1 MNKKMLIIILSLC
14 LIIGIGAA
22 GTAMMLGGS
31 DNIGCEVEFSTAQ
44 VTLYRAPNGEHYM
57 PADTSAM
64 PSPVTVKEEIELED
78 GSVWYCLEGEGWAE
92 IFADYTYISAA
103 ECTLIPK
110 PEIEPTEEPVAEP
123 AIEAVEL
130 EGDIVINSEDTQLA
144 AEIVEDEKLSE
155 IESGLAIPQADA
167 NVSRETYCFD
177 IHAEQAD
184 DGVEAAALT
193 DESAVTET
201 TVTVSG
207 IAQPGSTVNVYH
219 MYDDTDYTKY
229 EVIPCTVNDDGSVTF
244 TTTSF
249 SEFYF
254 TVDFHNDAEGTTW
267 SIEGESSVLLSEVFA
282 QLNIAEDAHS
292 AESVVFSDPGLISV
306 ERQADGDWLLTSL
319 AAFDTEETLTI
330 TFADGH
336 EYVMRVT
343 DASVGQQ
350 GNDNE
355 IQISGGTYKG
365 YQVLGA
371 QYNNGICVTY
381 STLEIPDWYKGTI
394 YMHNGNTGAFIAS
407 GTVYQIAVANSS
419 HGTNMTFG
427 SPGNIYWFHVYK
439 THDASVTNET
449 DRDVIRFTKW
459 SASLV
464 NVSREVYVYAYSTV
478 IGTKSDNG
486 YCDVKQVTQVS
497 TGTERRNVQLQVF
510 NYNTGAY
517 ETVKTYS
524 NVLFPDRTMTTGDL
538 NVSGYN
544 EAQYDKTVEI
554 SGNTYIVKLNPKT
567 YTVKAGIMEKGLG
580 DNKTTLT
587 PSISKVELTGGF
599 YNSTVKTTS
608 RGESGLAESRFLVNS
623 NYTVTATYDT
633 ENYTFAGWYDGNS
646 PSANLISTNPTY
658 TATLASKDQVV
669 TLYARVVEIN
679 PLYVDSYYRAGN
691 GKYGFAYG
699 IDGDDSSY
707 RIDFTGAELT
717 KNYVNGR
724 WWYIVVGH
732 DLISNGTV
740 QRDIVIPSTAG
751 DETDKNAMAVG
762 TDNIGDNFYDTVG
775 KFYYGTYT
783 RSDGEVMDFW
793 KAGVGLNLA
802 SLGYV
807 RYQADDQVWKY
818 AYQWT
823 YKTWTYNFK
832 DRTWESQSH
841 DVSFPLSYKEGIPI
855 PVDKGRVNFV
865 YKQDPKPGT
874 NSFYLRYYANCL
886 DTSVQNIPDMQSEK
900 NLAYDSYWFLIDGLS
915 NAVDEKGNIS
925 MQPTRKGH
933 TFIGWSTDRKHSPLD
948 TASDDIWTPE
958 KFNDDALAELTDFAN
973 RQIEVKAN
981 TILNPERLFA
991 IWQKNTNEL
1000 KVTYHINWGSGENDV
1015 YQTDTFNTNPYKLKL
1030 SDKPTDPTREGY
1042 VFAGWYYGEDCVD
1055 GDEVDFGAISG
1066 DTLYADTDIYA
1077 RWEVEI
1083 TGTTMDSLGDKR
1095 GDNSL
1100 VGNSISSIEIIDSN
1114 VNEIHENLI
1123 DKNTISGT
1131 YDAYEKFTLKANVNT
1146 GYRFIGWYDSKEL
1159 DEQGR
1164 PTGKLVSTDIEF
1176 TGTAE
1181 KTATYYARAV
1191 EESLL
1196 AVDCYVRLSN
1206 GRFIYAS
1213 EWKDTHKIYGVEVT
1227 KDYSSNRNWYIIANY
1242 GLISDGT
1249 RDGTVDRKYRDDD
1262 YATLVGTGNPND
1274 TFYQGYTGFTSKV
1287 FKDKTQG
1294 HYDFSYYDYKE
1305 TDGSITKVPFKK
1317 AGVGLNLVTLNNV
1330 YYDADMSSS
1339 GSKLSGQTWKYGY
1352 QWSTS
1357 YWTYTIK
1364 NGWQEHSIKWELED
1378 IPIYEDEGRVNF
1390 VYQKDPGPGKNSFYI
1405 KYHANTTGLVSNI
1418 PSSES
1423 MVNIDEQSYWFGISG
1438 LYPKMTQ
1445 PTCAGRTFVGWSTNP
1460 NHDPDVVD
1468 DTLWTYAKYK
1478 ASIES
1483 GDLENCQIQVTLPE
1497 GKNSGT
1503 VHLYAIWKTEK
1514 DNCDVSFDLN
1524 YLNDGDKVSEPSQDE
1539 NDPNND
1545 VKENGYSNIWKTITV
1560 NKGEICSDP
1569 GTVPSRDG
1577 YTFGGWYYTRTCDP
1591 GTEFD
1596 RANTPIYNDTVVYAK
1611 WNPNYT
1617 VHYYIEGTTTKVADD
1632 KVGTGEL
1639 GAVVTEKAIDVTNYR
1654 VVGESEKSLTIGND
1668 PNDNVIIFYYK
1679 SDSASYK
1686 VEAYIMDTDGTYPVS
1701 PSKTESAKA
1710 NVSST
1715 VSASTDPAHWID
1727 KDSGA
1732 FKFDSANENNVT
1744 SATVAAD
1751 DSTVLKVYFSRNQY
1765 TLTWTVTKD
1774 DDATYKKTDSTKYFY
1789 GQTVTKKDITAP
1801 DHYTFD
1807 NWAKG
1812 NVSWPGTMPAK
1823 DVNIAG
1829 ELIRQRA
1836 DLTITKSGMSSGE
1849 SAIFTVTGKGLG
1861 SGITVMIPN
1870 GESVTIKGLAAGE
1883 SYTVTEQSGWSWKY
1897 KELDAKTVTLGDSGS
1912 SVSFSN
1918 ISKLIKWFTDEFYKD
1933 NRFGA

>member
-1 MNKKMLIIILSLC
+1 MNRKMLIIILSLC

-92 IFADYTYISAA
+92 LFADYTYISAA

-144 AEIVEDEKLSE
+144 AETVTDEKLSE

-167 NVSRETYCFD
+167 SVTRETYCFD
-177 IHAEQAD
+177 IHAEQVD
-184 DGVEAAALT
+184 YGVQAASLA
-193 DESAVTET
+193 DESETAETAEPTET

-254 TVDFHNDAEGTTW
+254 TVDFHNDAEGITW
-267 SIEGESSVLLSEVFA
+267 SIEGESSVQLSEVFA
-282 QLNIAEDAHS
+282 QLNINEDAYS
-292 AESVVFSDPGLISV
+292 AESVVFSDPSLISV

-343 DASVGQQ
+343 DASAGQQ
-350 GNDNE
+350 TTNDAVYLSSDGSLDAY
-355 IQISGGTYKG
+355 QILGTWYNKGVCVVYSRWAGGRTMT
-365 YQVLGA
+365 V
-371 QYNNGICVTY
+371 
-381 STLEIPDWYKGTI
+381 
-394 YMHNGNTGAFIAS
+394 YMYNGNTGDFMVS
-407 GTVYQIAVANSS
+407 GTAKKIEGG
-419 HGTNMTFG
+419 GTNMSFS
-427 SPGNIYWFHVYK
+427 SPGNVYWYHIYDSDHVSYSNESK
-439 THDASVTNET
+439 AITNISLDAFWAG
-449 DRDVIRFTKW
+449 DKKLYAR
-459 SASLV
+459 
-464 NVSREVYVYAYSTV
+464 AYSTA
-478 IGTKSDNG
+478 IGAKSDNG
-486 YCDVKQVTQVS
+486 HCDIKQITQAS
-497 TGTERRNVQLQVF
+497 TGTTYRNVQLQVF

-524 NVLFPDRTMTTGDL
+524 NILFPNRTMTTGDIV
-538 NVSGYN
+538 VSGYDK
-544 EAQYDKTVEI
+544 AQYDCTVEI

-567 YTVKAGIMEKGLG
+567 YTVKAGIMPKNLG
-580 DNKTTLT
+580 DNKTLAN
-587 PSISKVELTGGF
+587 SISKVELTGGF
-599 YNSTVKTTS
+599 YNSTVKTES
-608 RGESGLAESRFLVNS
+608 RGESGLASSRFLVNS

-633 ENYTFAGWYDGNS
+633 ENYVFAGWYDGDS

-658 TATLASKDQVV
+658 TATLANKDQVV

-691 GKYGFAYG
+691 GRYGFAYG
-699 IDGDDSSY
+699 IDGDQSSY
-707 RIDFTGAELT
+707 RIDFTGAALT
-717 KNYVNGR
+717 NNYVNGR
-724 WWYIVVGH
+724 WWYIVLGH
-732 DLISNGTV
+732 DLIADGTK
-740 QRDIVIPSTAG
+740 QRDVVIPSTKG
-751 DETDKNAMAVG
+751 NETDTNAMAVG
-762 TDNIGDNFYDTVG
+762 TDNKTDKFYDTEG

-823 YKTWTYNFK
+823 YKTWTYNF
-832 DRTWESQSH
+832 RERAWESQSH

-855 PVDKGRVNFV
+855 PLDKGRVNFV

-886 DTSVQNIPDMQSEK
+886 DTSVKNIPDMQSEK

-915 NAVDEKGNIS
+915 NAVDEKGNIT

-933 TFIGWSTDRKHSPLD
+933 TFIGWSTDRKHSPTD
-948 TASDDIWTPE
+948 TASDDIWTPA
-958 KFNDDALAELTDFAN
+958 KFNDDALAERTEFKN

-991 IWQKNTNEL
+991 IWQKNSQEL
-1000 KVTYHINWGSGENDV
+1000 VVTYHINYGSGENDV
-1015 YQTDTFNTNPYKLKL
+1015 YKTQTYDTNPYTFKL
-1030 SDKPTDPTREGY
+1030 SDNPADPTREGY
-1042 VFAGWYYGEDCVD
+1042 EFAGWYYGEDCVE
-1055 GDEVDFGAISG
+1055 GDEVDFGSLISG
-1066 DTLYADTDIYA
+1066 GDTIYADTDIYA
-1077 RWEVEI
+1077 RWVVKI

-1100 VGNSISSIEIIDSN
+1100 VGNSISKIEIIDTN
-1114 VNEIHENLI
+1114 VNEKDESII

-1131 YDAYEKFTLKANVNT
+1131 YDAYEEFTLKATVKD
-1146 GYRFIGWYDSKEL
+1146 GYRFIGWYDSDEL
-1159 DEQGR
+1159 DTQGR
-1164 PTGKLVSTDIEF
+1164 PTGKLVSTNAVF
-1176 TGTAE
+1176 TGRAE

-1206 GRFIYAS
+1206 GKFIYDS
-1213 EWKDTHKIYGVEVT
+1213 QWKDTHKIYGVEVS
-1227 KDYSSNRNWYIIANY
+1227 KDYSSNHNWYIIAKY
-1242 GLISDGT
+1242 GLIKKGT
-1249 RDGTVDRKYRDDD
+1249 EEGTVDRKYKDDTH
-1262 YATLVGTGNPND
+1262 AMLVGTGNPND
-1274 TFYQGYTGFTSKV
+1274 KFYEGYTGFTSKV

-1294 HYDFSYYDYKE
+1294 HYDFSYYDYTE
-1305 TDGSITKVPFKK
+1305 ADGSITKVPFKK
-1317 AGVGLNLVTLNNV
+1317 AGIGLDLVTLNNV
-1330 YYDADMSSS
+1330 YYDADMTST

-1352 QWSTS
+1352 QWTTS

-1364 NGWQEHSIKWELED
+1364 GGWQEHKIPWELED

-1390 VYQKDPGPGKNSFYI
+1390 VYQKETQKGDNSFYLH
-1405 KYHANTTGLVSNI
+1405 YNANLKERVANI
-1418 PSSES
+1418 PATDSIE
-1423 MVNIDEQSYWFGISG
+1423 NINEQSYWFGISG
-1438 LYPKMTQ
+1438 LYPAATQ
-1445 PTCAGRTFVGWSTNP
+1445 PYCVSLKDTYTFVGWSTNP
-1460 NHDPDVVD
+1460 NHDPDVND
-1468 DTLWTYAKYK
+1468 ETLWTPEEYVN
-1478 ASIES
+1478 SLT
-1483 GDLENCQIQVTLPE
+1483 GDLSNCQIEVKLN
-1497 GKNSGT
+1497 KAHSGSLT
-1503 VHLYAIWKTEK
+1503 LYAIWKTSK
-1514 DNCDVSFDLN
+1514 TSFDVSFDLN
-1524 YLNDGDKVSEPSQDE
+1524 YLSKDATDTPSSNE
-1539 NDPNND
+1539 D
-1545 VKENGYSNIWKTITV
+1545 VADLSNIWKTINV
-1560 NKGEICSDP
+1560 AKGGICADP
-1569 GTVPSRDG
+1569 GTVPSRAG
-1577 YTFGGWYYTRTCDP
+1577 YTFGGWYYTRTCDD
-1591 GTEFD
+1591 GTEFN
-1596 RANTPIYNDTVVYAK
+1596 RESTPIYNDTVVYAK

-1617 VHYYIEGTTTKVADD
+1617 VHYYIQGTTTSVATD
-1632 KVGTGEL
+1632 KVVANKEVGT
-1639 GAVVTEKAIDVTNYR
+1639 VVTETAPSVENYML
-1654 VVGESEKSLTIGND
+1654 VGESTQTLTIGND
-1668 PNDNVIIFYYK
+1668 PKDNVIIFYYK
-1679 SDSASYK
+1679 SDSTTYK
-1686 VEAYIMDTDGTYPVS
+1686 VEAYIMGTDGTYPTS
-1701 PSKTESAKA
+1701 PTKEESGRANVNSTVKA
-1710 NVSST
+1710 NT
-1715 VSASTDPAHWID
+1715 APAHWITD
-1727 KDSGA
+1727 GSATA
-1732 FKFDSANENNVT
+1732 FKFDNANVNNVT

-1751 DSTVLKVYFSRNQY
+1751 GSTVLKVYFSRNQY

-1774 DDATYKKTDSTKYFY
+1774 DDASYKVTDSTKYYY

-1801 DHYTFD
+1801 DYYTFD
-1807 NWAKG
+1807 DWAKG
-1812 NVSWPGTMPAK
+1812 KVNWPSTMPAEN
-1823 DVNIAG
+1823 VNIAG

-1836 DLTITKSGMSSGE
+1836 DLKISKSGMANGE
-1849 SAIFTVTGKGLG
+1849 TAIFTVTGKGLG
-1861 SGITVMIPN
+1861 NGGITVMIPN
-1870 GESVTIKGLAAGE
+1870 GESVTIKGLAVGE
-1883 SYTVTEQSGWSWKY
+1883 SYTVTEQNGWSWKY
-1897 KELDAKTVTLGDSGS
+1897 KELDARTVTLDDNGTN
-1912 SVSFSN
+1912 VRFSN
-1918 ISKLIKWFTDEFYKD
+1918 TSKLIKWFTDEFYKD